1 MSHLQAYYQPILS
14 GLRNPNTAF
23 ANTHGI
29 FHPVEWLERMRN
41 MNSKDF
47 VAVGVVAAEVLGF
60 WTVGEMIGKMK
71 VVGYTSETAAHH

>member
-1 MSHLQAYYQPILS
+1 
-14 GLRNPNTAF
+14 
-23 ANTHGI
+23 
-29 FHPVEWLERMRN
+29 